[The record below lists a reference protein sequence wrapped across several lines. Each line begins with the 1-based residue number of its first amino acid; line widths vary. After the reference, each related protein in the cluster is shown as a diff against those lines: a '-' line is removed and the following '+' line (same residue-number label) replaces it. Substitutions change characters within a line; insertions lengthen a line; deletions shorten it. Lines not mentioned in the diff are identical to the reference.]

1 MSTLFHEHLCD
12 IRREAFVKAKLEYE
26 KDISYRLVTDVIDK
40 IEDAKN
46 QLREQARTL
55 NSHVFYAFSVD
66 IRDINQTHAK
76 YLSIAKPA
84 GNSDDFYKSITMIE
98 GLLVRRLP
106 EEFAG
111 MKIQFYP
118 RDRDSELVFCVS
130 ADLLN

>member
-12 IRREAFVKAKLEYE
+12 IRREALLKAKLEFE

-46 QLREQARTL
+46 QLRDQARTL

-66 IRDINQTHAK
+66 IRDINQTHAR
-76 YLSIAKPA
+76 YLSIAKP
-84 GNSDDFYKSITMIE
+84 SDDFYKSITLIE

-130 ADLLN
+130 ADL